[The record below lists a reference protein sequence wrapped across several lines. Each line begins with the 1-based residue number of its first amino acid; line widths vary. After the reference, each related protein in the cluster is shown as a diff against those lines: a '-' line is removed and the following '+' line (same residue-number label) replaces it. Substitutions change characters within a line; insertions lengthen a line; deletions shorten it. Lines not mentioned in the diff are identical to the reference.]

1 MISTYAGFYLMSSAI
16 LPWWIAFL
24 LAIILT
30 CILGILVEKAAYR
43 PLRDAPRISLLI
55 SSIGM
60 SYLIENLA
68 IVFFGG
74 RPKTFP
80 IPAIFDRIITIGSVK
95 IPTLSFIIPVIT
107 IIILAILLHIVH
119 NTKTGMAMRAVS
131 TDYEAARLMAI
142 DVNKV
147 PIASTSEVN

>member
-1 MISTYAGFYLMSSAI
+1 MDIKEFLQHLVNGISLGSLYALLAIGYTLVYGILRLINFAHGDIFMISTYAGFYLMSSAI

-95 IPTLSFIIPVIT
+95 IPTLSFI
-107 IIILAILLHIVH
+107 
-119 NTKTGMAMRAVS
+119 
-131 TDYEAARLMAI
+131 
-142 DVNKV
+142 
-147 PIASTSEVN
+147 